1 MTREEEKELLDK
13 ILSDERLMD
22 DMKEDLRKLK
32 ESYNEQK
39 GAEDEKS
46 EEVKEHDVD
55 EWEQLV
61 NERDNAYKERDEA
74 ISKFKDIKE
83 KYIRRIITPEKAME
97 MHEKDYNSDDFEDIP
112 GKTKK
117 EEIFEE
123 EEIVK

>member
-13 ILSDERLMD
+13 ILSDERLTD

-32 ESYNEQK
+32 DSYNEQK

>member
-13 ILSDERLMD
+13 ILSDERLSD

-32 ESYNEQK
+32 DSYNEQK

-83 KYIRRIITPEKAME
+83 KYIRRIITPEKTME